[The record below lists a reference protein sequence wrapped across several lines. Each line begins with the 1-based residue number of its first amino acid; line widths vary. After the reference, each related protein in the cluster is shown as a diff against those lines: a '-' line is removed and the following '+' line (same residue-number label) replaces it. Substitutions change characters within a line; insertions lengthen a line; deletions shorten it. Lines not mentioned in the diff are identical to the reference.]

1 MAETKYIIFTL
12 GEQKYSMKLSKING
26 IEQSYNVVPFPVG
39 TEYIKGIIH
48 LRESVIP
55 VYDLKARFEIDEE
68 SSVCNR
74 QLLVTE
80 THGLKMG
87 FEVDNVLGIM
97 QVDDEDIKDIPNVA
111 RSEETAYLE
120 DVIKVSFP
128 ESDKPE
134 IMLSISVDNI
144 MSENDFGDISDAL
157 EKSQQEE

>member
-55 VYDLKARFEIDEE
+55 VYDLKARFQIDDE
-68 SSVCNR
+68 SCGR
-74 QLLVTE
+74 GKQLLVAE
-80 THGLKMG
+80 THDLKMG
-87 FEVDNVLGIM
+87 FEVDDVLGIIP
-97 QVDDEDIKDIPNVA
+97 VDDEDVKDIPSVA

-128 ESDKPE
+128 ESGNSE

-144 MSENDFGDISDAL
+144 MSENDFDDISDAL